1 MADEKEK
8 KEEGSKK
15 SSGMV
20 LIIVGVL
27 IVLILVIGGLV
38 VFLLLSGND
47 ESAEAGSNTGATQQ
61 QQQPVQRRQLDNLTI
76 GPMFPL
82 EQFIVNLLSDSG
94 RRFLKTTIDLELSDD
109 DLIEELGAKNSR
121 IRDVVIRVLSSKTVE
136 EISTPKGKDKLK
148 KELSNQLNAVLLDGQ
163 IVRVYFTDFVIQ

>member
-8 KEEGSKK
+8 KEEGGKK
-15 SSGMV
+15 SSGMM

-38 VFLLLSGND
+38 AFLLVSKDGENAD
-47 ESAEAGSNTGATQQ
+47 GGASAGATQQ
-61 QQQPVQRRQLDNLTI
+61 QQPAQRRQLDNLTI

-94 RRFLKTTIDLELSDD
+94 RRFLKTTIDLELSDE

>member
-8 KEEGSKK
+8 KEEGGKK
-15 SSGMV
+15 SSGMM

-38 VFLLLSGND
+38 AFLLVSKDD
-47 ESAEAGSNTGATQQ
+47 ENADGGASAGATQQ
-61 QQQPVQRRQLDNLTI
+61 QQPAQRRQLDNLTI

-94 RRFLKTTIDLELSDD
+94 RRFLKTTIDLELSDE

>member
-8 KEEGSKK
+8 KEEGGKK
-15 SSGMV
+15 SSGLV

-27 IVLILVIGGLV
+27 IVLILLIGGLV
-38 VFLLLSGND
+38 AYLLLSKDDAPVEGG
-47 ESAEAGSNTGATQQ
+47 ATGTQQ
-61 QQQPVQRRQLDNLTI
+61 QQPMQRKQIDDLSV

-82 EQFIVNLLSDSG
+82 DQFIVNLLSDSG
-94 RRFLKTTIDLELSDD
+94 RRFLKTTIDLELSDG
-109 DLIEELGAKNSR
+109 DLIEELGAKTSR

-148 KELSNQLNAVLLDGQ
+148 KELAGQLNAVLLDGQ
-163 IVRVYFTDFVIQ
+163 IVRIYFTDFVIQ

>member
-8 KEEGSKK
+8 KEEGANK

-27 IVLILVIGGLV
+27 IVLILVIGAV
-38 VFLLLSGND
+38 VAVLLLSKD
-47 ESAEAGSNTGATQQ
+47 ESAQATSGGAEQAR
-61 QQQPVQRRQLDNLTI
+61 QQPVQRKQLDDLTI

-82 EQFIVNLLSDSG
+82 DQFIVNLLSDSG
-94 RRFLKTTIDLELSDD
+94 RRFLKTSIDLELSDS
-109 DLIEELGAKNSR
+109 DLIEELGAKTSR

-148 KELSNQLNAVLLDGQ
+148 KELTNQLNAVLLDGQ

>member
-8 KEEGSKK
+8 KEEGGKK

-38 VFLLLSGND
+38 AFLLLSGND
-47 ESAEAGSNTGATQQ
+47 ESAEGGATAGTTQ
-61 QQQPVQRRQLDNLTI
+61 QQQPVQRRQLDDLTI

-94 RRFLKTTIDLELSDD
+94 RRFLKTTIDLELSDE